1 MIWPNFTGTQL
12 KMQQWPAKF
21 SRALGCT
28 TARVNLSPPVS
39 PHLLMWNKNSNS
51 VHFLD
56 SEKILYCGHE
66 NQNFSW
72 IARSQK
78 LRGLKLSVPLSFW
91 NSCSTDGPR
100 RGLEM
105 TQAGSR
111 HTYVQRGS
119 VCAWAWS
126 GAQSRSRVG
135 KRRPGQDH
143 ALPTSLSLFC
153 SSLWITTEAA
163 VPGPQIPSG
172 INSKYDSDIWNGT
185 KSWIF

>member
-12 KMQQWPAKF
+12 KMRQWPAKF

-78 LRGLKLSVPLSFW
+78 LRKRFKTQRSFIFLKQLLNWWTPSRVRDDTGRQPAYLCSERKCVRTSLVWGPEQVRGGEEEARSGSCPAHQPIFILLFPVNHNWSSCPWASNSFW
-91 NSCSTDGPR
+91 
-100 RGLEM
+100 
-105 TQAGSR
+105 
-111 HTYVQRGS
+111 H
-119 VCAWAWS
+119 
-126 GAQSRSRVG
+126 
-135 KRRPGQDH
+135 K
-143 ALPTSLSLFC
+143 F
-153 SSLWITTEAA
+153 
-163 VPGPQIPSG
+163 
-172 INSKYDSDIWNGT
+172 
-185 KSWIF
+185 